1 MWLSIGVP
9 ILVAVVSTLIPTP
22 AFSDEELVDH
32 VADLNGR
39 IAASVADG
47 REWPKFLDG
56 IASFLFGQESVVGEG
71 VIYYAAELGTD
82 NRSSNWRKVTISKS
96 PYGTWRILSIHECD
110 ESEASELVERRD
122 FLRKTSVELFGFD
135 YMRQGPLELLDLL
148 RNCENINWLSPFMS
162 FGWVK
167 ESDLPALI
175 ELLDSAEPC
184 ANVYSILS
192 SHIDD
197 SRSTVGNEAA
207 YLIEG
212 FRKDR
217 YPPRLHSTVP
227 VCDIDEI
234 KAWWERRSGT

>member
-1 MWLSIGVP
+1 MGVP
-9 ILVAVVSTLIPTP
+9 ILVAVVSTLIPGP
-22 AFSDEELVDH
+22 ALSDEDLVDH
-32 VADLNGR
+32 VEVLNGR

-47 REWPKFLDG
+47 REWPRFLGG
-56 IASFLFGQESVVGEG
+56 IASFLFGQESVVGG
-71 VIYYAAELGTD
+71 GAIYYTAELSTD
-82 NRSSNWRKVTISKS
+82 NRSSNWRKVTMSNS
-96 PYGTWRILSIHECD
+96 SYGAWRILSIHECD

-122 FLRKTSVELFGFD
+122 FLRKSSVELFGFD

-148 RNCENINWLSPFMS
+148 RNCEKNNWVSPFMS

-175 ELLDSAEPC
+175 ELLDSTEPC
-184 ANVYSILS
+184 ANVQSLLS
-192 SHIDD
+192 SYIDG

-217 YPPRLHSTVP
+217 YPPGLNSTGP

-234 KAWWERRSGT
+234 RAWWESRSGT